1 MVKVKVDE
9 VEYDTDDMSEHAV
22 STATS
27 LRFVNARLQQ
37 LQNELAIADT
47 ARIAYR
53 NALRRE
59 LDETK

>member
-1 MVKVKVDE
+1 MVKVKVDG
-9 VEYDTDDMSEHAV
+9 VEYDTDDMSEYAV

-27 LRFVNARLQQ
+27 LRFVNSRLQQ

-53 NALRRE
+53 NALKQE
-59 LDETK
+59 LDKTK